1 MRAVLNIGGFS
12 NLSLLCP
19 GKPTHGFDC
28 GPGNALMDAW
38 IQRHLSQPYDRNGDW
53 AASGTTDQ
61 GLLGDMLRDSF
72 FTTRGPKSTGRER
85 FNLEWLERMLAGREH
100 LQPEAVQA
108 TLLEL
113 TARSI
118 AESLVGS
125 QPGTQDL
132 LVCGGGAHNLVLMRR
147 LQALLPP

>member
-1 MRAVLNIGGFS
+1 
-12 NLSLLCP
+12 
-19 GKPTHGFDC
+19 
-28 GPGNALMDAW
+28 
-38 IQRHLSQPYDRNGDW
+38 
-53 AASGTTDQ
+53 
-61 GLLGDMLRDSF
+61 MLRDSF